1 MSSSSTSAAKPPGS
15 KKKLFIVL
23 GILLVLPVLLYFIL
37 TSSAFIKGFV
47 LPKADKALNAHIT
60 VDDVSVSAFS
70 SVSLRGLKVTTTS
83 PEPLLSADAASVHY
97 SLFDIIGG
105 KLSVSEVKIQ
115 APTVKII
122 KNADGT
128 SNLDPITKALAA
140 NTTKPEP
147 AKPATSSK
155 NLNLNLKNI
164 SLENAHFVFAEANK
178 EGGKQNIELD
188 RINLTI
194 DQVTSGIA
202 GKLQLSTD
210 VLFDKQL
217 TAKSPQDRIET
228 KANANFDFLISAD
241 LQPQN
246 IKGSAELKV
255 GTVKGAFND
264 LADLIATL
272 NIEMTPTELKT
283 VKLAFTQKGTS
294 LGGLSVSGPFDPTKG
309 EGTLA
314 INIESIE
321 KQVLNLGGAAMG
333 LDFGNTR
340 LNSTNSLRITQ
351 KFSQYTLNGQF
362 NAQKLSIHKAEL
374 TMKPVD
380 LSTTYSGSFNTNNN
394 SGEINLFKLTGTQ
407 SGKSLIDAG
416 LTEVLKISSKGT
428 NWDIGKSAFYLKVND
443 LDLADWRAVLGK
455 VAPAGKINVNLS
467 ASADNGGQQILAD
480 LHTSIAGL
488 KVLAGTNAYENLGG
502 DFKTQISLLN
512 MTNFSIS
519 SYALTLTSKKDDL
532 VRAQGR
538 GTINLASQAMQLET
552 TTEAFLTP
560 AITLLHLPDMKLQSG
575 SVKAAINVNQAI
587 VNKTTNMTVTGTITL
602 ADLSGKLSTLQLNK
616 LQTVTDLNLELINSQ
631 DLKISKL
638 TTAIQHAGKP
648 AGNLDAT
655 GTYSLA
661 KSSGKIDYTLTDL
674 NENLLSTLVASSL
687 TNATLNSISIS
698 SKGSAAFD
706 PATSTSLKA
715 GLQISN
721 LSFADKTPSSP
732 MQLQGDAFNVDINVN
747 QSIANKSTNLTVTGS
762 VNLTGLSGKVAG
774 IQLNKLQTT
783 MDLALSLA
791 NAQDLKISKLTAAIQ
806 HAGKPAGSFDLTG
819 NYSLAK
825 SSGKVDYT
833 LTELNENLLSVLL
846 APALTNA
853 SLTSISINS
862 KGSAA
867 YDPAADTSIKAD
879 LQVTRLVVTDKAG
892 KLPKDPLA
900 ISAKLDASM
909 AKQVLDLKNVQLT
922 LTPTDRAKNEV
933 TLTGKVDSSKTN
945 AITGNVKLS
954 SDGLDFTRYYDLFA
968 GNTAPDQKAAPAP
981 TPAPAADQNKEPDAV
996 SLPFKNFRADI
1007 DIKKLYLREIAAE
1020 KWLTTVIIDGSHV
1033 KVEPLQLTLNNAP
1046 VNAKVDLDLSVPGY
1060 RYDITAKATK
1070 IPLAPIANS
1079 FAPEYKDRAAG
1090 DLFADINVK
1099 GAGTTGK
1106 SLHKNLTGNISLNFT
1121 NANIQIVEKGKLYPI
1136 IYGVAFALRV
1146 PELLKSPL
1154 DAVAAKAIL
1163 GNGEIDIQSAGV
1175 HSPAFMATTAGKITI
1190 ADNIDD
1196 SILNLPVDF
1205 SLAANLA
1212 KHLSITDRNPSSAY
1226 VHLPSFLTITG
1237 TLGKYDYDIKKTV
1250 IAGLLLK
1257 SVGALPVDLGEK
1269 GNTILKGVGNIL
1281 TGQPMTTNA
1290 PPATTTNGTPQTTTN
1305 KSPVLDVIDL
1315 FKKKKK

>member
-1 MSSSSTSAAKPPGS
+1 MSSSSNSTGKPSGL
-15 KKKLFIVL
+15 KKKLLIAA
-23 GILLVLPVLLYFIL
+23 GILLLLPIILYFVL

-47 LPKADKALNAHIT
+47 LPKASQTLNAQIT
-60 VDDVSVSAFS
+60 VDDLSVSAFS
-70 SVSLRGLKVTTTS
+70 SVSLRGLKVNTTG
-83 PEPLLSADAASVHY
+83 EPLLTADAASVHY
-97 SLFDIIGG
+97 SLMDIIGG
-105 KLSVSEVKIQ
+105 KLTVSELKIQ

-128 SNLDPITKALAA
+128 SNLDPIMKALAA
-140 NTTKPEP
+140 STAKPETKPSEP
-147 AKPATSSK
+147 GKKP
-155 NLNLNLKNI
+155 NLNLKNI
-164 SLENAHFVFAEANK
+164 SLENAKFTFTQALTN
-178 EGGKQNIELD
+178 GGKQNIELA
-188 RINLTI
+188 RINLTV
-194 DQVTSGIA
+194 DQVVSGIS
-202 GKLQLSTD
+202 GKLQLGTD
-210 VLFDKQL
+210 VLFEKQAD
-217 TAKSPQDRIET
+217 AKALQDRIET
-228 KANANFDFLISAD
+228 KATANFDFLISAD
-241 LQPQN
+241 LQPQT

-255 GTVKGAFND
+255 GAVKGAFND

-272 NIEMTPTELKT
+272 SIDLTPTELKT
-283 VKLAFTQKGTS
+283 VKLGFTQKGTS
-294 LGGLSVSGPFDPTKG
+294 LGALSVSGPFDIAKN

-314 INIESIE
+314 VNIESIE
-321 KQVLNLGGAAMG
+321 KQVLNLVGAPMG

-340 LNSTNSLRITQ
+340 LTSANTLKI
-351 KFSQYTLNGQF
+351 SQGGKQVALNGQF
-362 NAQKLSIHKAEL
+362 NALKFSVHKGDL
-374 TMKPVD
+374 TLKPLD
-380 LSTTYSGSFNTNNN
+380 LSTIYALNTDTASGLTQIDTFKLSGSQ
-394 SGEINLFKLTGTQ
+394 G
-407 SGKSLIDAG
+407 GKVLLDTG
-416 LTEVLKISSKGT
+416 LTEPLKISTHEAKPE
-428 NWDIGKSAFYLKVND
+428 IGKSAFYLKVND
-443 LDLADWRAVLGK
+443 LDLADWQAVLGK

-502 DFKTQISLLN
+502 DFKTQISLQN

-552 TTEAFLTP
+552 TTEAFLAP

-587 VNKTTNMTVTGTITL
+587 ANKTTNMTVTGTITL
-602 ADLSGKLSTLQLNK
+602 ADLSGKVSTLQLNK
-616 LQTVTDLNLELINSQ
+616 LQDITELNLELINGQ

-638 TTAIQHAGKP
+638 TAALNHAGKP
-648 AGNLDAT
+648 AGSFDLT

-674 NENLLSTLVASSL
+674 NENLLGTLVSSAA
-687 TNATLNSISIS
+687 TNFNLSSISIS

-706 PATSTSLKA
+706 PAASTSLKA
-715 GLQISN
+715 GLQIFRLAVS
-721 LSFADKTPSSP
+721 DKSSSSP
-732 MQLQGDAFNVDINVN
+732 MQLQGDSLNVDINVN

-762 VNLTGLSGKVAG
+762 VNLAGLSGKVAG

-783 MDLALSLA
+783 VDLGMALA
-791 NAQDLKISKLTAAIQ
+791 NAQDLKISKLTAAVQ

-819 NYSLAK
+819 TYSLAK
-825 SSGKVDYT
+825 SSGKVDYS
-833 LTELNENLLSVLL
+833 LTELNENLLSALL

-867 YDPAADTSIKAD
+867 IDPAADTSIKAD
-879 LQVTRLVVTDKAG
+879 LQVSRLVVTDKAG

-900 ISAKLDASM
+900 IGAKLDASM

-933 TLTGKVDSSKTN
+933 TLTGKVDTSKTN

-968 GNTAPDQKAAPAP
+968 GNTAPDKKAAPAP
-981 TPAPAADQNKEPDAV
+981 TSAPAADQNKEMDAV
-996 SLPFKNFRADI
+996 TLPVKNFRADI

-1020 KWLTTVIIDGSHV
+1020 KWLTTVIIDGSRV

-1046 VNAKVDLDLSVPGY
+1046 VNAKADLDLSVPGF
-1060 RYDITAKATK
+1060 RYDVTAKATK

-1106 SLHKNLTGNISLNFT
+1106 SLQKNLTGNISLNFT
-1121 NANIQIVEKGKLYPI
+1121 NANIQIVEKGKFYPVMSA
-1136 IYGVAFALRV
+1136 VALILRV

-1154 DAVAAKAIL
+1154 DAVAANVVM
-1163 GNGEIDIQSAGV
+1163 GNGNIDIQSAGV
-1175 HSPAFMATTAGKITI
+1175 HSPTFIASTAGKITI
-1190 ADNIDD
+1190 DNVLTN
-1196 SILNLPVDF
+1196 SPLNLPVDF
-1205 SLAANLA
+1205 YLASGLA
-1212 KHLSITDRNPSSAY
+1212 KHFSITDRSTNNAY
-1226 VHLPSFLTITG
+1226 VKMPSFLTLKG
-1237 TLGKYDYDIKKTV
+1237 TLGTPKADIKELV
-1250 IAGLLLK
+1250 ITGLLVK

-1269 GNTILKGVGNIL
+1269 GNNILKGVGNIL

-1290 PPATTTNGTPQTTTN
+1290 PPQTTTNAPSQTTTN
-1305 KSPVLDVIDL
+1305 KSPVLDVLDL
-1315 FKKKKK
+1315 FKKKK

>member
-15 KKKLFIVL
+15 KKKLFIGL
-23 GILLVLPVLLYFIL
+23 GILLVLPILLYFIL

-83 PEPLLSADAASVHY
+83 PEPLLSADAASVRY

-105 KLSVSEVKIQ
+105 KLSVSELKIQ

-147 AKPATSSK
+147 AKPSTSSK

-241 LQPQN
+241 LQPQT

-294 LGGLSVSGPFDPTKG
+294 LGGLSVSGPFDLAKK

-314 INIESIE
+314 INIGSIE

-333 LDFGNTR
+333 LDFGDTR
-340 LNSTNSLRITQ
+340 LTSANTL
-351 KFSQYTLNGQF
+351 KLSQGGKQIALNGQF
-362 NAQKLSIHKAEL
+362 NALKFSVHKGDL
-374 TMKPVD
+374 TLKPLD
-380 LSTTYSGSFNTNNN
+380 LSTTYALNSDMVSGLTQIDTFKLSGSQ
-394 SGEINLFKLTGTQ
+394 G
-407 SGKSLIDAG
+407 GKVLLDTG
-416 LTEVLKISSKGT
+416 LTEPLKISTHEAKPE
-428 NWDIGKSAFYLKVND
+428 IGKSAFYLKVND
-443 LDLADWRAVLGK
+443 LDLADWQAVLGK

-575 SVKAAINVNQAI
+575 SVKAAINVNQTIA
-587 VNKTTNMTVTGTITL
+587 NKTTNMTVTGTITL

-616 LQTVTDLNLELINSQ
+616 LQTVTDLNLELVNAQ

-674 NENLLSTLVASSL
+674 NENLLGTLVASSL

-715 GLQISN
+715 GLQISK

-732 MQLQGDAFNVDINVN
+732 VQLQGDALNVDINVN

-819 NYSLAK
+819 TYSMTK

-900 ISAKLDASM
+900 IGAKLDASM

-945 AITGNVKLS
+945 AITGSVKLS

-981 TPAPAADQNKEPDAV
+981 ASAPAADQNKEPDAV
-996 SLPFKNFRADI
+996 ILPLKNFRADI

-1020 KWLTTVIIDGSHV
+1020 KWLTTVIIDGSYV

-1046 VNAKVDLDLSVPGY
+1046 VSAKVDLDLSVPGY
-1060 RYDITAKATK
+1060 RYDITARATK

-1079 FAPEYKDRAAG
+1079 FAPEYKDRATG
-1090 DLFADINVK
+1090 DLLADINVK

-1106 SLHKNLTGNISLNFT
+1106 SLQKNLTGNVSLNFT
-1121 NANIQIVEKGKLYPI
+1121 NANIQIVEKGKFYPVLSA
-1136 IYGVAFALRV
+1136 VALILRV

-1154 DAVAAKAIL
+1154 DAVAANVVL
-1163 GNGEIDIQSAGV
+1163 GNGLIDIQSAGV
-1175 HSPAFMATTAGKITI
+1175 HSPAFTASTAGKITI
-1190 ADNIDD
+1190 DNVLTN
-1196 SILNLPVDF
+1196 SVLNLPIDF
-1205 SLAANLA
+1205 YLASGLA
-1212 KHLSITDRNPSSAY
+1212 KHFSITDRSTNSAY
-1226 VHLPSFLTITG
+1226 VKMPSFLTLKG
-1237 TLGKYDYDIKKTV
+1237 TLGAPKPDIKELV
-1250 IAGLLLK
+1250 ITGLLVK
-1257 SVGALPVDLGEK
+1257 SVGALPIDLGSK
-1269 GNTILKGVGNIL
+1269 GNNILKGVGNVL
-1281 TGQPMTTNA
+1281 TGQPLTTNA
-1290 PPATTTNGTPQTTTN
+1290 PPTTTTNGTLQTTTN
-1305 KSPVLDVIDL
+1305 KSPVLDVLDFL
-1315 FKKKKK
+1315 KKKK